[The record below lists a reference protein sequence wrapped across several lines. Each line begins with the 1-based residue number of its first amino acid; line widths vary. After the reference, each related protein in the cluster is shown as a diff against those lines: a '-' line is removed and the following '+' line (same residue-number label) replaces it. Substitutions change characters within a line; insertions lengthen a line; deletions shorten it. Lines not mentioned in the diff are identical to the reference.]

1 MLCPFNLPCY
11 QNIPT
16 LKAIRALVPFY
27 SLFFFLSVSVSFQM
41 LAQFPSHHPP
51 PSPAS
56 CLFSSP
62 EPISTRVRPFGHYL
76 FSSHFKP
83 SDHTQQIV
91 TKEKYDYVELE
102 LLLSFFCPW
111 GRRGWGSFMS
121 SASNHI
127 FVSLTSKLA
136 L

>member
-27 SLFFFLSVSVSFQM
+27 SLFFFCRCPLVFKCWPNS
-41 LAQFPSHHPP
+41 LPTTP

-62 EPISTRVRPFGHYL
+62 EPISTMVRPFGHYL

-127 FVSLTSKLA
+127 FDSLTSKLA